1 MSGLGRRF
9 DPSEVRPDAG
19 PGLSDAEL
27 AEAMVAARELETLSA
42 RDVAGPTLGFEDRVM
57 AAIATEPAP
66 RLLVRPRMV
75 RGGFV
80 GAFVLSVR
88 DAWRIA
94 TGGGRP
100 LAVRAQAMA
109 FVLLVLL
116 ATGSLSVFAAVGASS
131 LLTTG
136 PTQTPNIQQPTNQP
150 ATLPTQRPTN
160 LVAPTPTPTP
170 SPSATDQET
179 AEPSES
185 PDDHETASPTTEVGS
200 GGETEPTKTAKPT
213 KTPRPTE
220 TAEPEETDEPDETDE
235 PKETPEGTDGHGSGD
250 GGDSSGHG
258 GD

>member
-9 DPSEVRPDAG
+9 DPSEVQPDVG
-19 PGLSDAEL
+19 PGPSDAEL

-42 RDVAGPTLGFEDRVM
+42 RDVAGPTVGFEDRVM
-57 AAIATEPAP
+57 AAIAAEPAP

-80 GAFVLSVR
+80 GAFLLSVR

-131 LLTTG
+131 LLTSPPSPTPRLPRATEAPAVL
-136 PTQTPNIQQPTNQP
+136 PTQTPNRLD
-150 ATLPTQRPTN
+150 A
-160 LVAPTPTPTP
+160 PTPTP
-170 SPSATDQET
+170 SPSATDEES
-179 AEPSES
+179 AEPTET
-185 PDDHETASPTTEVGS
+185 PDEGPSASPTDEVG
-200 GGETEPTKTAKPT
+200 GAGQTESPKTAKPT
-213 KTPRPTE
+213 RTPRPTE
-220 TAEPEETDEPDETDE
+220 TTEPEETDEPHETDE
-235 PKETPEGTDGHGSGD
+235 PEETPEGTDDSGSGGG
-250 GGDSSGHG
+250 GGDSRGHG